1 MRKRLLT
8 SLICTLS
15 TAMGLLATT
24 VLAAEPAAE
33 QTDPTIDMDGQKI
46 CGWDLMNDSER
57 AGYRNIMHKTKVR
70 ADRDEIRMYH
80 CADMKKRAEA
90 QAAKGADAAAKA
102 GK

>member
-8 SLICTLS
+8 SLICTVS
-15 TAMGLLATT
+15 TAAMSSLTSIAA
-24 VLAAEPAAE
+24 AAEPAAA
-33 QTDPTIDMDGQKI
+33 QTDPTIDQDGQKI
-46 CGWDLMNDSER
+46 CGYDLMNDSEK

-80 CADMKKRAEA
+80 CQNMQKRAAE
-90 QAAKGADAAAKA
+90 AAAKS